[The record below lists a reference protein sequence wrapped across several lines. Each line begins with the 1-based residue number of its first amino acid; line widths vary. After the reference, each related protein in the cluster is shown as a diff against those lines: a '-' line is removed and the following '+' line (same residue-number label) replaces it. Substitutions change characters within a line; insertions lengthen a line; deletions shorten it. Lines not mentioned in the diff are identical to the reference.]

1 MWNGGKNSLRVDEN
15 QPEPEEEPEEGPARD
30 SVRGLNAA
38 RLRA

>member
-1 MWNGGKNSLRVDEN
+1 MWNGGENSLREDEN
-15 QPEPEEEPEEGPARD
+15 QPEPEEGLARD